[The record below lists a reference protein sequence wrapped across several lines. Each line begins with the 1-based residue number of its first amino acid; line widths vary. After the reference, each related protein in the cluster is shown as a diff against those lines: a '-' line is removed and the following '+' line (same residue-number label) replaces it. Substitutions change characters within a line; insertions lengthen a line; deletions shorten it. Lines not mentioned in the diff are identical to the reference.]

1 MGKRPH
7 TCFGGGIGRRS
18 EDSAHTWRSRL
29 ATNGL
34 HAGSSPA
41 QSTLFFS
48 FIITLIA
55 LLNSLTAVG
64 QNDVWCNGST
74 TDFGSVSGGSNPP
87 TLTLLFLMKIFLIL
101 SLWMIYQ
108 K

>member
-1 MGKRPH
+1 MIYLQGFFLDKQ
-7 TCFGGGIGRRS
+7 RS
-18 EDSAHTWRSRL
+18 H
-29 ATNGL
+29 
-34 HAGSSPA
+34 
-41 QSTLFFS
+41 F
-48 FIITLIA
+48 
-55 LLNSLTAVG
+55 
-64 QNDVWCNGST
+64 DVWCNGST

>member
-1 MGKRPH
+1 MCK
-7 TCFGGGIGRRS
+7 
-18 EDSAHTWRSRL
+18 AMYVVY
-29 ATNGL
+29 
-34 HAGSSPA
+34 AGSSPA
-41 QSTLFFS
+41 QSTIFVTHNFNSLFH
-48 FIITLIA
+48 
-55 LLNSLTAVG
+55 SLTAVG